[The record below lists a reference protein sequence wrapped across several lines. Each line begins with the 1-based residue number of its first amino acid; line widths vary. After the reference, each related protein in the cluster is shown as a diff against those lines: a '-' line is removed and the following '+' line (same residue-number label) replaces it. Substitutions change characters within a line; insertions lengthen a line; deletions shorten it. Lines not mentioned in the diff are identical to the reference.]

1 MIHSSERKHTMRF
14 SDKVIRYWT
23 YGTPSKPI
31 LILVHGITGTHRGF
45 YKIIPFLTNDFFIIA
60 PDLPGFGESTTQQ
73 PLSIA
78 RHAETLNHFIEK
90 LKLRRLPYVIGHSYG
105 TLVVTQAAYLAPEL
119 SQPRLILISPVPSA
133 ISLFEK
139 RHFGKI
145 AGELHYAV
153 GRIGRVGAWW
163 LRRKTIARF
172 ITHTLITTKD
182 HSLRKEIH
190 QEHFDNLKYIQ
201 NPTQL
206 YRLFKEVHRTGINI
220 VANHIEKKV
229 LIITGT
235 HDVSA
240 PFIEQEKVHQQF
252 KDSILLP
259 LQGAGHLSH
268 YELPRSLALA
278 IKRYLQTSS

>member
-1 MIHSSERKHTMRF
+1 MRF

-172 ITHTLITTKD
+172 ITHTLITTPSKLKIS
-182 HSLRKEIH
+182 SLNNTTNFNKSTKN
-190 QEHFDNLKYIQ
+190 FK
-201 NPTQL
+201 PSKFFKT
-206 YRLFKEVHRTGINI
+206 LFKKYSFSL
-220 VANHIEKKV
+220 KKV
-229 LIITGT
+229 L
-235 HDVSA
+235 
-240 PFIEQEKVHQQF
+240 
-252 KDSILLP
+252 
-259 LQGAGHLSH
+259 
-268 YELPRSLALA
+268 
-278 IKRYLQTSS
+278 SSN